1 MKNFDKILI
10 NATKHILED
19 NENPVIKNAI
29 NSIKNAVSNNGKLNS
44 NPTAKALASELF
56 DTPTGGVSDPLH
68 SAFDKIK
75 DNPDNPNL
83 SPKELESFLAVAS
96 KLNPTETSTEKE
108 DDKSTTPT
116 NTASTIKPTVQSNT
130 QPNAK
135 QYNPLNASS
144 N

>member
-19 NENPVIKNAI
+19 TENPVIKNAI

-44 NPTAKALASELF
+44 NPTAKELASELF
-56 DTPTGGVSDPLH
+56 DSPMGDSTDPLH

-83 SPKELESFLAVAS
+83 SPKELESFLSLAT
-96 KLNPTETSTEKE
+96 KLNPNETSTKKEKDE
-108 DDKSTTPT
+108 STTPT
-116 NTASTIKPTVQSNT
+116 NAPSTVQPVVQSNT

>member
-1 MKNFDKILI
+1 MKKFDKILI

-19 NENPVIKNAI
+19 NENPLIKNAI
-29 NSIKNAVSNNGKLNS
+29 NTIKNAVSNNGKLNS
-44 NPTAKALASELF
+44 NPTAKALASDLF
-56 DTPTGGVSDPLH
+56 DSPMGDSTDPLH

-83 SPKELESFLAVAS
+83 SPKELESFLSLAT
-96 KLNPTETSTEKE
+96 KLNPSENSSEKDE
-108 DDKSTTPT
+108 NKPTTPT
-116 NTASTIKPTVQSNT
+116 NTSSTVKPVVQSNT